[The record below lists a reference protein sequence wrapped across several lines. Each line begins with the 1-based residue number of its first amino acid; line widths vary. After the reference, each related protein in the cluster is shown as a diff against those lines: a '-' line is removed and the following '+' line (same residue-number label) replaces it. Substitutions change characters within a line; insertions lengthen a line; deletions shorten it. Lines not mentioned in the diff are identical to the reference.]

1 MSWSPARSC
10 VGVEVIE
17 NETYCNKRL
26 AARLVVNVYN
36 FSMRKV
42 ILGAAITLDGLIAR
56 PDGSVD
62 YLVMTKEG
70 AALMARF
77 FATIDTIVMGRKTL
91 DVAIALSGGS
101 YKSPMKAPTYVF
113 SRSQPPGER
122 EGVIFTNQSP
132 RAWLTKI
139 RARRGKHIWH
149 MGGGELAR
157 SFLEADLIDELF
169 LGVVPILLGA
179 GLPLFPAGFPQRDF
193 TLVEN
198 ITYSKSQISLTY
210 RRVRSK
216 RKRK

>member
-1 MSWSPARSC
+1 
-10 VGVEVIE
+10 
-17 NETYCNKRL
+17 
-26 AARLVVNVYN
+26 
-36 FSMRKV
+36 MRKV
-42 ILGAAITLDGLIAR
+42 ILGAAITIDGHIAR

-70 AALMARF
+70 SAVMARF

-101 YKSPMKAPTYVF
+101 YKSPVRAPTYVF

-122 EGVIFTNQSP
+122 DGVIFTNQSP
-132 RAWLTKI
+132 RAWLSKMRT
-139 RARRGKHIWH
+139 RRGKHILH

-157 SFLEADLIDELF
+157 GFLEADLIDELF
-169 LGVVPILLGA
+169 LDVVPILLGA
-179 GLPLFPAGFPQRDF
+179 GLPLFPAGFPRRDF

-198 ITYSKSQISLTY
+198 RTYSKSQISLAY

>member
-1 MSWSPARSC
+1 
-10 VGVEVIE
+10 
-17 NETYCNKRL
+17 
-26 AARLVVNVYN
+26 
-36 FSMRKV
+36 MRKV
-42 ILGAAITLDGLIAR
+42 ILGAAITLDGHIAR

-70 AALMARF
+70 AAGMARL

-101 YKSPMKAPTYVF
+101 YKSPVRAPTYVF

-122 EGVIFTNQSP
+122 DGVIFTNQSP
-132 RAWLTKI
+132 RAWLSKM
-139 RARRGKHIWH
+139 RARRGKHILH

-169 LGVVPILLGA
+169 LDVVPILLGA
-179 GLPLFPAGFPQRDF
+179 GLPLFPAGFPRRDF

-198 ITYSKSQISLTY
+198 RTYSKSQISLTY